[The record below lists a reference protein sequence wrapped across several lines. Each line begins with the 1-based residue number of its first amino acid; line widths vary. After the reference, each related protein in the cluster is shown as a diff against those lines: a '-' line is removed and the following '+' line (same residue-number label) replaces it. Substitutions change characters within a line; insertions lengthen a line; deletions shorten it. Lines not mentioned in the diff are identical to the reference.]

1 MITAKEGKVK
11 GHRATRETPGRGLGS
26 SVGAE
31 NNARS
36 RAGTGMCP
44 ASWRSQRGDRTLRG
58 EQSCLPSMGSMFMCL
73 CIFCSQEGQALIHRP
88 RVAFDASLPSW
99 TAFPRRNTNS
109 PAWRRWWRSNSVV
122 RTFSTEQ
129 EDPTLP
135 ASPNPLDHVTL
146 IFRKP
151 DPGVYHREGDIFTK
165 KLFGNCCARS
175 DEKAFRLWACILGT
189 ASGLDQRF
197 YFLFGWFC
205 NIFTFIMVILLCH
218 VQKKFIPV

>member
-11 GHRATRETPGRGLGS
+11 GHRATRETPGKGLGS
-26 SVGAE
+26 FLGVES
-31 NNARS
+31 NARS

-44 ASWRSQRGDRTLRG
+44 ASWRFQRGDRASRG
-58 EQSCLPSMGSMFMCL
+58 EQGCLPSMGSMFMCL
-73 CIFCSQEGQALIHRP
+73 CVFCSQEGQALIHRP

-151 DPGVYHREGDIFTK
+151 DPGV
-165 KLFGNCCARS
+165 
-175 DEKAFRLWACILGT
+175 
-189 ASGLDQRF
+189 
-197 YFLFGWFC
+197 
-205 NIFTFIMVILLCH
+205 
-218 VQKKFIPV
+218 